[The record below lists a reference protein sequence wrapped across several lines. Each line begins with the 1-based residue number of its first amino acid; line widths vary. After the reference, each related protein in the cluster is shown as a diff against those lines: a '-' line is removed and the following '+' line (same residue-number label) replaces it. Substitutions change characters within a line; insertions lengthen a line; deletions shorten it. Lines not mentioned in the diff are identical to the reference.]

1 VKSRITQRS
10 KILQLLREREGGWV
24 PSYELA
30 GIALQYGAR
39 VLELR
44 RAGYNI
50 ENRMQEVDGQTYGAF
65 RLVPTGDQTSLFDA
79 GLEARPRTQGHWL
92 ESQPRRSL

>member
-1 VKSRITQRS
+1 MRSRTTQRDR
-10 KILQLLREREGGWV
+10 LLRFLEQNAGQWV

-30 GIALQYGAR
+30 AIALQYNAR

-50 ENRMQEVDGQTYGAF
+50 ENKAQHVDGQIHSAF
-65 RLVPTGDQTSLFDA
+65 RLVPAGGQAKLFEEPQEVTA
-79 GLEARPRTQGHWL
+79 TI
-92 ESQPRRSL
+92 

>member
-1 VKSRITQRS
+1 MAVMKSRNTQRDR
-10 KILQLLREREGGWV
+10 ILRLLQSRAGEWV

-30 GIALQYGAR
+30 AIALQYGAR

-50 ENRMQEVDGQTYGAF
+50 ENKAQHINGQVHGAF
-65 RLVPTGDQTSLFDA
+65 RLVLPKEQAKLFEVSSVV
-79 GLEARPRTQGHWL
+79 EAEP
-92 ESQPRRSL
+92 